1 MTTLLDRLRSHLS
14 QAQDGRVSVSAAD
27 LLLLLES
34 TTEPSAPIALAASDL
49 QHLLDQASAVAA
61 QGGKSLESYME
72 NIAGREG
79 PAQLR
84 PLIELSSGQIQEL
97 AGLAGDEGPIP
108 LEDQNVYSIQYS
120 SNGHSGEGLYAWLS
134 EYPEEGAF
142 LLDGVPHHHREALE
156 QLRV

>member
-1 MTTLLDRLRSHLS
+1 MTTLLDRLRTHLPD
-14 QAQDGRVSVSAAD
+14 AQEGHVAVCAAD

-34 TTEPSAPIALAASDL
+34 ITDGTDHVTLSVSDL
-49 QHLLDQASAVAA
+49 QHLIDQAAAVAA
-61 QGGKSLESYME
+61 EGGKSLESYME
-72 NIAGREG
+72 NIAGRQG

-108 LEDQNVYSIQYS
+108 LEDQNTYSIIHG
-120 SNGHSGEGLYAWLS
+120 NGHSGEGLYAWLS

-142 LLDGVPHHHREALE
+142 FLDGIPHHHREAMGL
-156 QLRV
+156 QST